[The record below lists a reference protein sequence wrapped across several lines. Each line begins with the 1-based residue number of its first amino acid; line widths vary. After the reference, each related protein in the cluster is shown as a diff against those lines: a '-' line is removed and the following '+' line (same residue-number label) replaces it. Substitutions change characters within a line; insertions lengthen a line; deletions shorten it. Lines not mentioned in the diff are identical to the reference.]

1 MAPSS
6 HTEKG
11 VRRDRH
17 PMSTDTE
24 ACLAW
29 LHRHCFKEMIMI
41 ESTLEEHKV
50 ALAGQADFNLGETFN
65 YFSPNQL
72 GRLSHY
78 EVMAG
83 L

>member
-1 MAPSS
+1 
-6 HTEKG
+6 
-11 VRRDRH
+11 
-17 PMSTDTE
+17 
-24 ACLAW
+24 
-29 LHRHCFKEMIMI
+29 MI